1 VRCALTSLGPT
12 INHVIYEFR
21 VRGHVGQTVRRAFGD
36 LRAETN
42 GADTLL
48 KGGVADQA
56 ALHGVLARIEA
67 LGLELIEVRRVNP
80 KPSSLEVGMNQVRLG
95 RSNLR
100 VSRIA
105 FGAWE
110 LGGDWGATDE
120 SAAIATIRQAAD
132 RGINFFDTAQGYG
145 FGASEGLIARAL
157 AGRPRDQLVIA
168 TKGGLRPTPGG
179 GVERDASA
187 DWVRRGVDESL
198 KALHTDY
205 IDLYQ
210 IHWPDPKT
218 PFAAT
223 AGALADLVA
232 AGKIR
237 HVGVSNFN
245 APQMDEFSG
254 TLQVETLQPPYHL
267 FRRDIETSVLP
278 YTQANDIGVL
288 VYGPLAH
295 GLLSGA
301 LTAESKFAPGDW
313 RAKSEEFTGEP
324 YRRNLRIVDALAR
337 FAELELGTTVSRL
350 AVAWTLANPA
360 VHVAIVGTR
369 NPRHIDDAIAAADLK
384 LDDQAL
390 RRIDQIVSAEVAV
403 GGPTPESV

>member
-1 VRCALTSLGPT
+1 M
-12 INHVIYEFR
+12 NH
-21 VRGHVGQTVRRAFGD
+21 
-36 LRAETN
+36 
-42 GADTLL
+42 
-48 KGGVADQA
+48 
-56 ALHGVLARIEA
+56 
-67 LGLELIEVRRVNP
+67 
-80 KPSSLEVGMNQVRLG
+80 VRLG
-95 RSNLR
+95 RSNLS

-120 SAAIATIRQAAD
+120 SAAIATIRHAAD
-132 RGINFFDTAQGYG
+132 HGINFFDTAQGYG
-145 FGASEGLIARAL
+145 FGASERLIARAL
-157 AGRPRDQLVIA
+157 AGRPRQQVVIA

-179 GVERDASA
+179 GVVRDASP

-198 KALHTDY
+198 KALGTEY

-210 IHWPDPKT
+210 VHWPDPKT
-218 PFAAT
+218 PFAET

-237 HVGVSNFN
+237 HVGLSNFD
-245 APQMDEFSG
+245 AGQMEEFSA
-254 TLQVETLQPPYHL
+254 TMPVETLQPPYHL
-267 FRRDIETSVLP
+267 FRRDVEASILP
-278 YTQANDIGVL
+278 YTRAHDIGVL

-301 LTAESKFAPGDW
+301 LTAETKFASGDW
-313 RAKSEEFTGEP
+313 RSKSDVFEGEL

-369 NPRHIDDAIAAADLK
+369 NPSHIEDAIAAADLK
-384 LDDQAL
+384 LDAQAM
-390 RRIDQIVSAEVAV
+390 RRVDEIVSAEVHV